1 MGGGADV
8 QTDKTI
14 SDGSIDG
21 PETERATILA
31 GRYALVSLIGS
42 GGMGAVYRARDLEL
56 DEVVALK
63 MLNRGFD
70 RRDASVQR
78 FRREVKLARR
88 VTHKNVARTFDIGE
102 HEGER
107 FLTMELID
115 GTPLSAYARA
125 SELPLSRVVE
135 IATELCAGLSAA
147 HAAGVVHRDLKPDN
161 VMVGND
167 SRIVITDFGIACAAS
182 NDPDE
187 PRGLMMGTPAY
198 MAPEQVEGATDID
211 ARADLYALG
220 TILYELVTGSRP
232 WRGPGVYN
240 IAAQKLVSPPPDP
253 RDTRPNLPDGIA
265 AVILRCMAKERTSRF
280 TDADSVAHALAAALT
295 GTSPAP
301 PATVNPR
308 SPPPRSA
315 QRRKDV
321 AVLPFRCDDPEDL
334 HIAYGLTDDII
345 DVLSG
350 SPDLRVRARGGVERE
365 ALRDRDPCGVG
376 RTLGVE
382 VVVEGSVRRVDA
394 GIRVTLRVLSV
405 ADGFQLWARRY
416 EVPLSLAFSI
426 GDEAAAAVC
435 EAVTLEFHGAP
446 RVHSADSGA
455 IDLYM
460 RARHAYQQIS
470 RESLERAIVL
480 FQQALER
487 APDDPRILAGLAM
500 AQTRH
505 LYYAETVHSVD
516 NALASARKAVAL
528 GPEHVEARTA
538 LASILL
544 GTGDYIASAR
554 EAAAALRTGPDH
566 PDAIELVARFLGESG
581 RTAESIAAY
590 EAVLAVDPSRDVL
603 RYEIVRLRALT
614 GDWDSALALAD
625 ESPQPGSVN
634 MYWLL
639 RWRLLMWRRDKEGA
653 QEALATASKGTF
665 EFRTVAIAMLSFIAG
680 VTGPEAALED
690 IRARSQGMRAVRL
703 RVLLHQMTAEVC
715 ALLGDSD
722 ATLAALQAAD
732 AVWLLDIL
740 WLDHCPLLDD
750 YRTDPTFLAVRSS
763 VAERAAAIL
772 AQLAPPAPLA

>member
-14 SDGSIDG
+14 SDAGIDG

-31 GRYALVSLIGS
+31 NRYALVSLIGS

-102 HEGER
+102 HDGER

-232 WRGPGVYN
+232 WRGEGVYK

-265 AVILRCMAKERTSRF
+265 DVILRCMAKERASRF

-295 GTSPAP
+295 GSVPAP
-301 PATVNPR
+301 PTTVSPK
-308 SPPPRSA
+308 SPPPRSV

-321 AVLPFRCDDPEDL
+321 AVLPFRCDDAEDL
-334 HIAYGLTDDII
+334 HIAYCLTDDII

-350 SPDLRVRARGGVERE
+350 SPNLRVRARGGSERE
-365 ALRDRDPCGVG
+365 SLRDRDPCGVG

-416 EVPLSLAFSI
+416 EVPLSRAFSI

-435 EAVTLEFHGAP
+435 EAVTLEYHGSP

-460 RARHAYQQIS
+460 RARHAFQQIS
-470 RESLERAIVL
+470 RESLERAIGL
-480 FQQALER
+480 FQQALAR

-516 NALASARKAVAL
+516 NAIATARSAVAL
-528 GPEHVEARTA
+528 GPQHVEARTA

-544 GTGDYIASAR
+544 GSGDYVASAR
-554 EAAAALRTGPDH
+554 EAAAALRTGPDN
-566 PDAIELVARFLGESG
+566 PDAIELVARFHAECGRIEESV
-581 RTAESIAAY
+581 AAF

-614 GDWDSALALAD
+614 GHWEPAEAMAD
-625 ESPQPGSVN
+625 EEPDAGSIN
-634 MYWLL
+634 IFWLL
-639 RWRLLMWRRDKEGA
+639 RWRLLMWRRDMEGA
-653 QEALATASKGTF
+653 REALAIASSRTY
-665 EFRTVAIAMLSFIAG
+665 EFRAVTLAMLSFIAG
-680 VTGPEAALED
+680 VAGPEEALADLE
-690 IRARSQGMRAVRL
+690 ARGHGVRAVRL
-703 RVLLHQMTAEVC
+703 RILLHQMKAEVN
-715 ALLGDSD
+715 ALLGDR
-722 ATLAALQAAD
+722 AAALAALQAAD
-732 AVWLLDIL
+732 SLELLDIL
-740 WLDHCPLLDD
+740 WLDQCPLFAD
-750 YRTDPTFLAVRSS
+750 YHTDPTFLAVRAT
-763 VAERAAAIL
+763 VAQRAADVL
-772 AQLAPPAPLA
+772 AALAEVAPPA